1 MKINIV
7 IEPKLLPTACSR
19 LMEKK
24 TETAVI
30 THWLYSMLIRFSVP
44 LSIFWSPRDINL
56 NSISTS
62 PDICV

>member
-30 THWLYSMLIRFSVP
+30 THWLYSMLMVVLHADPFFSPFEHFLV
-44 LSIFWSPRDINL
+44 
-56 NSISTS
+56 T
-62 PDICV
+62 